1 MKGVFPDAEMAEL
14 ASDVSVRAVIP
25 LDVPGLGAER
35 HLVLLAPAGT
45 GS

>member
-1 MKGVFPDAEMAEL
+1 MKGVFPAAEMAEL

-25 LDVPGLGAER
+25 LDVPDLGAER
-35 HLVLLAPAGT
+35 HLILLAPASS